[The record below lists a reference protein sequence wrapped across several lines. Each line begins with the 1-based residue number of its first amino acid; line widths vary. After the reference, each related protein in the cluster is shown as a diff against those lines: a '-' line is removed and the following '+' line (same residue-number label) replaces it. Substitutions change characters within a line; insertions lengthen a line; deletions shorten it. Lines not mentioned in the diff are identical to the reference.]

1 MYPPIEHYKVWIQY
15 GCSFMRVDR
24 VLIPVCTCRTMLNDF
39 RLVYTRI
46 FIDNYPT
53 NLFYFK
59 MQTIGL
65 YEYKVVGSGCGFNRK
80 RGLAETD
87 IYFIQIML
95 DFLSVC
101 LGLSPPAP
109 PPPHT

>member
-1 MYPPIEHYKVWIQY
+1 
-15 GCSFMRVDR
+15 
-24 VLIPVCTCRTMLNDF
+24 
-39 RLVYTRI
+39 
-46 FIDNYPT
+46 
-53 NLFYFK
+53 

-101 LGLSPPAP
+101 LGLP
-109 PPPHT
+109 PPPASPPHTHNLDPRCTPFSVRVVKLFYYPAVSLLIPINSVGIDQHV